1 MMKTMNK
8 SEVILAFDKETVR
21 SFDKDGRMKVAVSR
35 ISKADV
41 NPYWGREIVGGEELG
56 LDPDR
61 VYNVFRPPEELR
73 RAASTFN
80 KLPILAVHK
89 HVSAKDPKK
98 ELIIGTTGSNSQ
110 FDGEYLTNDLAFWDA
125 EFIGK
130 IESDEQRELSSSY
143 RYVPVLENGSYNS
156 QPYEIKMTQIEGNH
170 VALVVEGRAGP
181 DVLVA
186 DSQIQPPEKVRTVKL
201 NPKQQAALKAR
212 LPKLKVAMDEG
223 LDTEAAEQALE
234 EALEEVQA
242 LGGEPA
248 QAQDNGNA
256 ELVALLKQLMAK
268 LEGGTANDE
277 DDEEAKR
284 KAAQDE
290 EARAEE
296 AKKAEQAK
304 NASAMDAKIKEA
316 TDGVKQSI
324 EGRFR
329 AADKVAPITGK
340 IDAMAFDS
348 AEAIY
353 AHALKVGGMDP
364 EKHDKVAYAGIVDV
378 LIASRPGNQVL
389 TASDD
394 KSDAELQKL
403 FPNLA
408 KINHA

>member
-1 MMKTMNK
+1 MKTMNK

-41 NPYWGREIVGGEELG
+41 NPYWGREIIDWERLG

-98 ELIIGTTGSNSQ
+98 DLIIGTTGSNSQ

-125 EFIGK
+125 EFIEK

-156 QPYEIKMTQIEGNH
+156 QPYEIKMTKIEGNH

-186 DSQIQPPEKVRTVKL
+186 DSQIQPPGKVRTVKL

-242 LGGEPA
+242 LGGES
-248 QAQDNGNA
+248 AQDDGNT
-256 ELVALLKQLMAK
+256 EVVGLLKQLLAK
-268 LEGGTANDE
+268 LENKGACDE

-316 TDGVKQSI
+316 IDGVKQSI

-364 EKHDKVAYAGIVDV
+364 DKHDKVAYAGIVDV
-378 LIASRPGNQVL
+378 LIASRPGNPVH
-389 TASDD
+389 TANDE
-394 KSDAELQKL
+394 KTDAELHKR
-403 FPNLA
+403 FPGLA

>member
-1 MMKTMNK
+1 MNK

-41 NPYWGREIVGGEELG
+41 NPYWGREIIDWERLG

-98 ELIIGTTGSNSQ
+98 DLIIGTTGSNSQ

-125 EFIGK
+125 EFIEK

-156 QPYEIKMTQIEGNH
+156 QPYEIKMTKIEGNH

-186 DSQIQPPEKVRTVKL
+186 DSQIQPPGKVRTVKL

-242 LGGEPA
+242 LGGES
-248 QAQDNGNA
+248 AQDDGNT
-256 ELVALLKQLMAK
+256 EVVGLLKQLLAK
-268 LEGGTANDE
+268 LENKGACDE

-389 TASDD
+389 TASDE

>member
-1 MMKTMNK
+1 MTKKMYK
-8 SEVILAFDKETVR
+8 SDVILAFDKKSVR
-21 SFDKDGRMKVAVSR
+21 NYDADGRLFIERSH
-35 ISKADV
+35 ISKAGV
-41 NPYWGREIVGGEELG
+41 NPYWGREIPGWEELG

-61 VYNVFRPPEELR
+61 VYNVFRPPEELEKG
-73 RAASTFN
+73 ASTFN
-80 KLPILAVHK
+80 MLPILLVHK
-89 HVSAKDPKK
+89 HVTAKDPKT
-98 ELIIGTTGSNSQ
+98 ELIIGTTGQNAE
-110 FDGEYLTNDLAFWDA
+110 FKGEYLDNGLAFWSEEYID
-125 EFIGK
+125 K
-130 IESDEQRELSSSY
+130 IEDDEQRELSSSY
-143 RYVPVLENGSYNS
+143 RYIPVLEIGSYNG
-156 QPYEIKMTQIEGNH
+156 QPYELKMTQIQGNH

-186 DSQIQPPEKVRTVKL
+186 DSQPHLPGKVRTVKL
-201 NPKQQAALKAR
+201 NPKQLAALKKR
-212 LPKLKVAMDEG
+212 MPQLKVAMDEG

-242 LGGEPA
+242 LGEPT
-248 QAQDNGNA
+248 QAQDDGNT
-256 ELVALLKQLMAK
+256 EVVGLLKQLLAK
-268 LEGGTANDE
+268 LENKGANDE

-296 AKKAEQAK
+296 ARKADQAK
-304 NASAMDAKIKEA
+304 NASAMDAKIKAA
-316 TDGVKQSI
+316 TDDVKQSI

-378 LIASRPGNQVL
+378 LIASRGANPVH
-389 TASDD
+389 TANDE
-394 KSDAELQKL
+394 KTDAELHKL
-403 FPNLA
+403 FPALA

>member
-41 NPYWGREIVGGEELG
+41 NPYWGREIIDWERLG

-98 ELIIGTTGSNSQ
+98 DLIIGTTGSNSQ

-125 EFIGK
+125 EFIEK

-156 QPYEIKMTQIEGNH
+156 QPYEIKMTKIEGNH

-186 DSQIQPPEKVRTVKL
+186 DSQIQPPGKVRTVKL

-242 LGGEPA
+242 LGGES
-248 QAQDNGNA
+248 AQDDGNT
-256 ELVALLKQLMAK
+256 EVVGLLKQLLAK
-268 LEGGTANDE
+268 LENKGACDE

-316 TDGVKQSI
+316 IDGVKQSI

-364 EKHDKVAYAGIVDV
+364 DKHDKVAYAGIVDV
-378 LIASRPGNQVL
+378 LIASRPGNPVH
-389 TASDD
+389 TANDE
-394 KSDAELQKL
+394 KTDAELHKR
-403 FPNLA
+403 FPGLA

>member
-41 NPYWGREIVGGEELG
+41 NPYWGREIIDWERLG

-98 ELIIGTTGSNSQ
+98 DLIIGTTGSNSQ

-125 EFIGK
+125 EFIEK

-156 QPYEIKMTQIEGNH
+156 QPYEIKMTKIEGNH

-186 DSQIQPPEKVRTVKL
+186 DSQIQPPGKVRTVKL

-242 LGGEPA
+242 LGGES
-248 QAQDNGNA
+248 AQDDGNT
-256 ELVALLKQLMAK
+256 EVVGLLKQLLAK
-268 LEGGTANDE
+268 LENKGACDE

-389 TASDD
+389 TASDE

>member
-1 MMKTMNK
+1 MKTTNK
-8 SEVILAFDKETVR
+8 REVILAFDKETVR

-41 NPYWGREIVGGEELG
+41 NPYWGREIVGWEELG

-73 RAASTFN
+73 RAAATFN

-98 ELIIGTTGSNSQ
+98 ELIIGTTGSNSA

-143 RYVPVLENGSYNS
+143 RYIPVLENGSYNS

-242 LGGEPA
+242 LGEPT
-248 QAQDNGNA
+248 QAQDDGNT
-256 ELVALLKQLMAK
+256 EVVGLLKQLLAK
-268 LEGGTANDE
+268 LETKGASDE

-296 AKKAEQAK
+296 ARKAEQAK
-304 NASAMDAKIKEA
+304 NASAMDEKIKAA

-378 LIASRPGNQVL
+378 MIASRGANPVHIANDEK
-389 TASDD
+389 T
-394 KSDAELQKL
+394 DAELHKL
-403 FPNLA
+403 FPALA

>member
-1 MMKTMNK
+1 MKTMNK

-41 NPYWGREIVGGEELG
+41 NPYWGREIIDWERLG

-98 ELIIGTTGSNSQ
+98 DLIIGTTGSNSQ

-125 EFIGK
+125 EFIEK

-156 QPYEIKMTQIEGNH
+156 QPYEIKMTKIEGNH

-186 DSQIQPPEKVRTVKL
+186 DSQIQPPGKVRTVKL

-242 LGGEPA
+242 LGGES
-248 QAQDNGNA
+248 AQDDGNT
-256 ELVALLKQLMAK
+256 EVVGLLKQLLAK
-268 LEGGTANDE
+268 LENKGACDE

-389 TASDD
+389 TASDE

>member
-1 MMKTMNK
+1 MKMMNK
-8 SEVILAFDKETVR
+8 PEVIIAFDKKSVR
-21 SFDKDGRMKVAVSR
+21 NYDADGRLFIERSH
-35 ISKADV
+35 ISKAGV
-41 NPYWGREIVGGEELG
+41 NPYWGREIPGWEELG

-80 KLPILAVHK
+80 MLPILLVHK
-89 HVSAKDPKK
+89 HVTAKDPKN
-98 ELIIGTTGSNSQ
+98 ELIIGTTGQNAE
-110 FDGEYLTNDLAFWDA
+110 FDGEYLDNGLAFWSEEYID
-125 EFIGK
+125 K
-130 IESDEQRELSSSY
+130 IEDDEQRELSSSY
-143 RYVPVLENGSYNS
+143 RYIPVLEIGSYNG
-156 QPYEIKMTQIEGNH
+156 QPYELKMTQMQGNH

-186 DSQIQPPEKVRTVKL
+186 DSQPHLPGKVRTVKL
-201 NPKQQAALKAR
+201 NPKQQAALRAR

-242 LGGEPA
+242 LGSEPA
-248 QAQDNGNA
+248 QDDGNT
-256 ELVALLKQLMAK
+256 EVVGLLKQLLAK
-268 LEGGTANDE
+268 LENKGASDE

-296 AKKAEQAK
+296 AKKAEEAK
-304 NASAMDAKIKEA
+304 NASAMDAKIKVA
-316 TDGVKQSI
+316 TDGVRQSI

-364 EKHDKVAYAGIVDV
+364 EKHEKVAYAGIVDV
-378 LIASRPGNQVL
+378 LLQNRPGTPVL
-389 TASDD
+389 TASDE
-394 KSDAELQKL
+394 KTGAELHKL
-403 FPNLA
+403 FPGLA

>member
-1 MMKTMNK
+1 MKMTNK
-8 SEVILAFDKETVR
+8 CEVILAFDKETVR

-41 NPYWGREIVGGEELG
+41 NPYWGREIVGWEELG

-73 RAASTFN
+73 RAAATFN

-98 ELIIGTTGSNSQ
+98 ELIIGTTGSNSA

-143 RYVPVLENGSYNS
+143 RYIPVLENGSYNS

-242 LGGEPA
+242 LGEPT
-248 QAQDNGNA
+248 QAQDDGNT
-256 ELVALLKQLMAK
+256 EVVGLLKQLLAK
-268 LEGGTANDE
+268 LETKGASDE

-296 AKKAEQAK
+296 ARKAEQAK
-304 NASAMDAKIKEA
+304 NASAMDEKIKAA

-378 LIASRPGNQVL
+378 LIASRGANPVHIANDEK
-389 TASDD
+389 T
-394 KSDAELQKL
+394 DAELHKL
-403 FPNLA
+403 FPALA

>member
-1 MMKTMNK
+1 MKKMNK

-21 SFDKDGRMKVAVSR
+21 SFDKDGRMRVAVSR

-41 NPYWGREIVGGEELG
+41 NPYWGREIINWEELG

-98 ELIIGTTGSNSQ
+98 DLIIGTTGSNSQ

-125 EFIGK
+125 EFIEK

-248 QAQDNGNA
+248 QDDGNT
-256 ELVALLKQLMAK
+256 EVVGLLKQLLAK
-268 LEGGTANDE
+268 LENKGASDE
-277 DDEEAKR
+277 DDEEAKC

-316 TDGVKQSI
+316 IDGVKQSI

-364 EKHDKVAYAGIVDV
+364 EKHEKVAYAGIVDV
-378 LIASRPGNQVL
+378 LLQNRPGSPVL
-389 TASDD
+389 TASDE
-394 KSDAELQKL
+394 KTDAELHKL
-403 FPNLA
+403 FPALA

>member
-1 MMKTMNK
+1 MKTTNK
-8 SEVILAFDKETVR
+8 TEVILAFDKETVR
-21 SFDKDGRMKVAVSR
+21 TFDKDGRMKVAVSR

-98 ELIIGTTGSNSQ
+98 DLIIGTTGSNSQ

-201 NPKQQAALKAR
+201 NPKQKAALAKR
-212 LPKLKVAMDEG
+212 LPQLKVAMDEG
-223 LDTEAAEQALE
+223 LDTAAAEEALE

-242 LGGEPA
+242 LGDEPT
-248 QAQDNGNA
+248 QAQDDGNT
-256 ELVALLKQLMAK
+256 EVVGLLKQLLAK
-268 LEGGTANDE
+268 LENKGANDE

-329 AADKVAPITGK
+329 AADKVSPITGK

-348 AEAIY
+348 AESIY
-353 AHALKVGGMDP
+353 AHALTVGGMDP
-364 EKHDKVAYAGIVDV
+364 KQHDKAAYAGIVDV
-378 LIASRPGNQVL
+378 LIQNRPGAPVQ
-389 TASDD
+389 TANDEKD
-394 KSDAELQKL
+394 GAELHQR
-403 FPNLA
+403 FPALA

>member
-256 ELVALLKQLMAK
+256 ELVALLKQLMTK

-378 LIASRPGNQVL
+378 LIASRPGNPVF
-389 TASDD
+389 TASDE